1 MCGIAGFWQDP
12 ASRIDRCAVIRDMAD
27 AIQNRGP
34 DDHGYWSDGES
45 GIVLG
50 HRRLSI
56 IDLSVHGHQPM
67 TSSSGRYVIVFNGE
81 IYNFPELRRE
91 LEALRTQ
98 FRGHSDTEVML
109 AAMDH
114 WGLTEAV
121 RRFAGMFAFAV
132 YDRETRHL
140 HLVRDRLGEKPLYY
154 GWGGQTLLFGSEL
167 KALGRH
173 PDWRGEIDR
182 GALALFLRHGYVPAP
197 YSIYKGIRKVPP
209 ASIVSFPTGRPGTP
223 PTTVPYWSPRDIATA
238 GTTNPANETDE
249 DLTDELDRLL
259 RRTIRREMVADVP
272 LGAFLSGGID
282 SSLIVALMQAES
294 SRPVQTFTIGF
305 RENVYNEAHH
315 AKAVAEHLG
324 TDHTELYVTPE
335 EALKVI
341 PRLPAIYDEPFAD
354 SSQIPTALVSELARR
369 RVTVSLSGDGGDE
382 LFGGYDR
389 YFANRRLW
397 NKLSSVPRPVRR
409 AMARGI
415 RVATSRDG
423 NGLVK
428 RLQRMAPGRL
438 RDPMTRHRIQW
449 LGDILALDTF
459 EGLYHNSVSHWTHPG
474 EVTIGGVEPDTSF
487 TDPSR
492 WAAVEG
498 LVPRMMYLDM
508 VSYLPDDIMVKVDR
522 ASMAVSLES
531 RAPFLDHDVVEFAW
545 RVPQSMRVRGDRG
558 KWILRNLLDRYV
570 PRSLIERPKRGFSV
584 PIDEWLRGPL
594 KDWAAALLD
603 ENVLRD
609 DGFFEPA
616 PILQRWSEHQS
627 GACNWKNMLWNVLM
641 FQAWRHEQ

>member
-474 EVTIGGVEPDTSF
+474 EVTIGGMEPDTSF

>member
-397 NKLSSVPRPVRR
+397 NKLSSVPRPLRR

>member
-341 PRLPAIYDEPFAD
+341 PRLPTIYDEPFAD

>member
-132 YDRETRHL
+132 FDRETRHL

-492 WAAVEG
+492 WAAVDE
-498 LVPRMMYLDM
+498 LFPRMMYLDM

-594 KDWAAALLD
+594 KDWAANLLD